1 MSGAKRGANRS
12 ANFLIQS
19 SGNSNLAPCF
29 WPKVPIFLFKSSAR
43 KIKIK
48 FEKNRESRWTPTKKG
63 STCLSL
69 SQAPEDKRRKIPE
82 KRRIKQGENRLGVPN
97 FIENLG
103 K

>member
-1 MSGAKRGANRS
+1 MSGAKRG

-19 SGNSNLAPCF
+19 SGNSLAPCF

-69 SQAPEDKRRKIPE
+69 SQAPEENSRK
-82 KRRIKQGENRLGVPN
+82 KAN
-97 FIENLG
+97 
-103 K
+103 